1 MKESVFALATLSFLL
16 MVGAICLLAG
26 REGFEPSEMAQCPF
40 LFELA
45 IGKSGLLLPG
55 RIG

>member
-1 MKESVFALATLSFLL
+1 MKESMFALATLSLL
-16 MVGAICLLAG
+16 WTVGAICLLAD
-26 REGFEPSEMAQCPF
+26 RERFEPSEMAQSPF

-45 IGKSGLLLPG
+45 IGKFGLLLPE

>member
-1 MKESVFALATLSFLL
+1 MKESVFALATLSLL
-16 MVGAICLLAG
+16 LTMGAICLLAG
-26 REGFEPSEMAQCPF
+26 RERFEPSEMAQSPF

-45 IGKSGLLLPG
+45 IGKAGLLLPG